1 MSTYTQQYL
10 HTLNTIYTQ
19 NGFLLNNIYIH
30 SRRDICAQVVKA
42 VHDQY
47 PAGSMEE
54 GEGGGREVPKEGEF
68 SKDTMLKEL
77 DALTKAMKDS
87 NMVKCVC
94 VRECVY
100 GSRFG

>member
-1 MSTYTQQYL
+1 
-10 HTLNTIYTQ
+10 
-19 NGFLLNNIYIH
+19 
-30 SRRDICAQVVKA
+30 
-42 VHDQY
+42 
-47 PAGSMEE
+47 MEE